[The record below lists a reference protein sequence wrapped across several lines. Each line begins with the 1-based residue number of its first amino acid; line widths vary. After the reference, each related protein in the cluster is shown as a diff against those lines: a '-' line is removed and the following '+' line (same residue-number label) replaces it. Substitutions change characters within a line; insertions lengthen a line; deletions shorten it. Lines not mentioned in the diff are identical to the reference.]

1 MGREM
6 RKAYRSA
13 ARITAVFAFAL
24 TALTSFPALA
34 APIKN
39 IVLVHGFFADGS
51 GWRGVA
57 NILVKDGYRVV
68 VVQQQETSFAEDVQ
82 SVRRVVDSLDG
93 DSILVGHSYG
103 GPVITEAGADPRS
116 QAWSTS
122 PRSHPTPAK
131 A

>member
-1 MGREM
+1 M

-93 DSILVGHSYG
+93 DSILVGHS
-103 GPVITEAGADPRS
+103 
-116 QAWSTS
+116 
-122 PRSHPTPAK
+122 
-131 A
+131 